1 MRRSSGFTLLEV
13 MVAMTITALALG
25 SLFSVIA
32 GNKRLAWRAEA
43 ALLHAIEVRS
53 LINSAQLND
62 TQGEVFTESRKDKLQ
77 LVTDEKLQDPE
88 RKTQAT
94 NAELRSFHIKDE
106 HGAELVSGSYWIHL
120 QLPQSPDT
128 QMGAGAQN
136 AQVFPTNPNRGGGGG
151 FQGGGNGQGGPPGG
165 RFGPNG
171 QGPPPG
177 GFRPPPGFGPNGGNQ
192 PGGRFGPNGQGLPG
206 GFPPGF
212 DPNQPRPGQGRPR

>member
-62 TQGEVFTESRKDKLQ
+62 MQGEVFTESRKDKLQ
-77 LVTDEKLQDPE
+77 LVTDEKLPDPE

-106 HGAELVSGSYWIHL
+106 HGAELVSGSYWIHM

-128 QMGAGAQN
+128 QLGAGAQN
-136 AQVFPTNPNRGGGGG
+136 AQVFPTTRRGPQGSGGFPGQGPNGPQGGRGGP
-151 FQGGGNGQGGPPGG
+151 NGQGPPGGLPPFGPNGGGPPGG

-171 QGPPPG
+171 QGPP
-177 GFRPPPGFGPNGGNQ
+177 
-192 PGGRFGPNGQGLPG
+192 G

-212 DPNQPRPGQGRPR
+212 DPNQPGPGRRGRQ

>member
-62 TQGEVFTESRKDKLQ
+62 MQGEVFTESRKDKLQ
-77 LVTDEKLQDPE
+77 LVTDEKLPDPE

-106 HGAELVSGSYWIHL
+106 HGAELVSGSYWIHM

-128 QMGAGAQN
+128 QLGAGAQN
-136 AQVFPTNPNRGGGGG
+136 AQVFPTTRRGPQGGSGFPGQGPNGPQGGRGGP
-151 FQGGGNGQGGPPGG
+151 NGQGPPGGLPPFGPNGGGPPGG

-171 QGPPPG
+171 QGPP
-177 GFRPPPGFGPNGGNQ
+177 
-192 PGGRFGPNGQGLPG
+192 G

-212 DPNQPRPGQGRPR
+212 DPNQPGPGRRGRQ

>member
-1 MRRSSGFTLLEV
+1 MRRASGFTLLEV

-62 TQGEVFTESRKDKLQ
+62 MQGEVFTESRKDKLQ
-77 LVTDEKLQDPE
+77 LVTDEKLKDPE

-106 HGAELVSGSYWIHL
+106 HGAELVSGSYWIRQ

-128 QMGAGAQN
+128 PMGPTQS
-136 AQVFPTNPNRGGGGG
+136 AQVFPTNPNRRGG
-151 FQGGGNGQGGPPGG
+151 FQGGQGQNGQGGPQGGRPGFNGQVPPGGFPPFGPNGGRPPGG

-171 QGPPPG
+171 QG
-177 GFRPPPGFGPNGGNQ
+177 Q
-192 PGGRFGPNGQGLPG
+192 PG

-212 DPNQPRPGQGRPR
+212 DPNQPRPGRGRQ